1 MPEAPRHSIHNRR
14 HQPWQENP
22 SEEWAFA
29 LEHMD
34 RGDWEN
40 AIHHCERAIEL
51 WPTYFD
57 AWLLMAGA
65 LEDGGDYDRALDA
78 VRRASEI
85 AISELSQAWNNL
97 ASLHLIRHEWEA
109 AITVDRILDLLDPAR
124 HAIICYRMAV
134 SHTQLGDLDSGL
146 NFIREAIQYRPD
158 LLERA
163 LKESWLAP
171 LHPQLQPPGA

>member
-1 MPEAPRHSIHNRR
+1 MPEESRHSIHNRR
-14 HQPWQENP
+14 HQAWQENP

-34 RGDWEN
+34 RGDWQN
-40 AIHHCERAIEL
+40 TIHHCERALDL

-85 AISELSQAWNNL
+85 AIAELSQAWNNL
-97 ASLHLIRHEWEA
+97 ASLHLIRQEWEA
-109 AITVDRILDLLDPAR
+109 AITVDRILDLLDPTR

-134 SHTQLGDLDSGL
+134 SHTQLGDLKSGL
-146 NFIREAIQYRPD
+146 TFIREAIEYRPD
-158 LLERA
+158 LRDRA
-163 LKESWLAP
+163 LNESWLAP
-171 LHPQLQPPGA
+171 LHARLQSPGA